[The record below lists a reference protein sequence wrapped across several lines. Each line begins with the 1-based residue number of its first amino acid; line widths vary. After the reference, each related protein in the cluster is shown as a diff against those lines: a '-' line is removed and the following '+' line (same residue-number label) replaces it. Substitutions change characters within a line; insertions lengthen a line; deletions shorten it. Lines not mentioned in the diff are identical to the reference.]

1 MDWELSRMSCRKRWL
16 YSAIHQYLAQHVQ
29 LLLLTKMLIARH
41 CNLHVLI
48 KTSIFSDDFTIT
60 AHVVPNK
67 DGCLSVFINWAFVK
81 PWILISIV
89 NHYSPILTNL
99 ISHFDGTIHNLLYV
113 SSSYLHNPSSMSVHR
128 VGFWCKV
135 PDTKHIEFVWDIW
148 VVISQFSM
156 WWLPR

>member
-1 MDWELSRMSCRKRWL
+1 MKTTGHSLLFSHSSIFSTTCVIIAFDKDVHCQTLQSSC
-16 YSAIHQYLAQHVQ
+16 
-29 LLLLTKMLIARH
+29 
-41 CNLHVLI
+41 LI
-48 KTSIFSDDFTIT
+48 KMSIFSDDFTIT